1 MKKLGKV
8 LLSSLFCL
16 SLVGC
21 GSSSS
26 SSSKST
32 LEQIKEDGVLKVGVK
47 DDRIG
52 FGLKNTKTG
61 EYEGYEIELADML
74 AKELIGKKA
83 KVEYTAVDA
92 KTRTGL
98 LDNKE
103 IDCVIA
109 TFTITDERKESW
121 NFSNSYYRDNV
132 GILAKKGKYSSL
144 KDMDGATVAVQQS
157 STSKEALEEAAS
169 KVGVKLNYK
178 EFASAP
184 ECVSAVNSGATDAYS
199 IDVTCLMSYLNDD
212 LEILPDRFSPQDFGI
227 ATRKDDKELAKKI
240 NKFIKELKDDGTL
253 DKLQK
258 KYNIAQEE

>member
-109 TFTITDERKESW
+109 T
-121 NFSNSYYRDNV
+121 
-132 GILAKKGKYSSL
+132 LSL
-144 KDMDGATVAVQQS
+144 IHIS
-157 STSKEALEEAAS
+157 E
-169 KVGVKLNYK
+169 
-178 EFASAP
+178 P
-184 ECVSAVNSGATDAYS
+184 
-199 IDVTCLMSYLNDD
+199 
-212 LEILPDRFSPQDFGI
+212 
-227 ATRKDDKELAKKI
+227 TRP
-240 NKFIKELKDDGTL
+240 
-253 DKLQK
+253 
-258 KYNIAQEE
+258 